1 MNIVCNTLQVE
12 KVRTFTQKQPGTTAF
27 HVTHVACH
35 GIIHH
40 DIYQMSLTHRIHKL
54 NIRGLSHSYK
64 VVECYRRTDRQRRDK
79 VIPESYYASQTTQK
93 LSLNTY
99 TMYLLHKYKLLNLKQ
114 VVFLFLFLYNTP
126 Y

>member
-35 GIIHH
+35 GIILH

-64 VVECYRRTDRQRRDK
+64 VVECYRRTDRQTKEEQSNPRELLCFTD
-79 VIPESYYASQTTQK
+79 
-93 LSLNTY
+93 NTK
-99 TMYLLHKYKLLNLKQ
+99 TIIKHI
-114 VVFLFLFLYNTP
+114 YNVLTP
-126 Y
+126 